1 MLWSVGAQVA
11 IYNTI
16 SQEMRFIPLAERGAR
31 ALVLAVASNCKYFAA
46 VERVPGMEHDQV
58 SVYSFG
64 GEKRVKSL
72 PHDAALSGSESARV
86 ECIDFSEN
94 SKFLLTQYGNPDW
107 TLVVWRW
114 YSGKVLARMRLDL
127 NKPVLSAQFS
137 PTDDMLLAV
146 LTPNSVTQLRLDPD
160 SDMLRQMA
168 APPAWEAP
176 HLTAMCWL
184 AGNLV
189 ALVGSGGEVYVFQDA
204 SARITTRA
212 EPLPSAASASA
223 LLLGHPGA
231 AGGGGGLGVSE
242 HLLAVTARGRG
253 FIAAGTSGTVYFFDP
268 PGVDQKR
275 AGIRDL
281 YALTRR
287 LAVELPPGPPRP
299 ITWLSVSAGEEEVA
313 AVTAGGDVY
322 VANMTLV
329 AEREE
334 KPIVSVVGHEVLD
347 GEPFRRVLGG
357 FLTGRVVGLAAASSV
372 PLVAA
377 ACLPSEPLS
386 ARTAAGQAAAAA
398 ASASGTATG
407 TEGGGLASAAGPT
420 RGGFTASGLR
430 APPPLPPQ
438 LRVWNYES
446 RRCVVSAA
454 LEEDP
459 TCLDMHP
466 GGQLVLLGLC
476 DKVALYSIALDHL
489 DQVYESHIK
498 RATCVRFSTGGAM
511 FAAVGRNN
519 AITLTA
525 TYPFRAQQQ
534 LGQLKGHATAV
545 TELAF
550 SVDDRMLV
558 SAGVG
563 GALYF
568 WDLATLNRVVE
579 LEHVDKQSVYCGVAM
594 CSHTRGG
601 AVVRCLDGRAQQVA
615 NGKVEYEV
623 TCKGG
628 TNAPSLMLGAD
639 KVYLAADDQ
648 GCVVSHAW
656 PGEELPPR
664 PGFAAL
670 APPPTHYPLHSAV
683 GGGISRMALV
693 PSRGLLFTANG
704 DGTVLMSNVALVLDG
719 VLLEAALAGGPGH
732 GHGHGHGHSH
742 AGSMRPSVTSIAGPL
757 AVGAAAGGP
766 TGGGVLAAPYM
777 VTVPDE
783 RLQAL
788 RDKVVEVAMLVGSAR
803 SEAEYQAFRA
813 SQVLRDAI
821 TRLEGELAAVR
832 AALSERDAVIARLT
846 EDSRHVERRV
856 VKELEGAHM
865 SAAEELEVLYEKRLA
880 VEADKLRVMAAA
892 RDDAQYR
899 AEEVLR
905 RLQEQHKLDIKDLQ
919 AAHAAQL
926 VAVEA
931 RMAAAAETRAEQDR
945 FFAEYVKQAEEDFED
960 HSERI
965 NDKITAQAEA
975 AESREQRLKA
985 DNNILKRTNLRL
997 KADKTIDLKKM
1008 DKLTTD
1014 NTALREQAE
1023 ELKLT
1028 IAKLTKELEERD
1040 AVNADNYAT
1049 IQQLRRKVQDLEK
1062 HKFVLSYKAETYA
1075 KALEPQ
1081 EKEVSRLQS
1090 ELEGHDRELLGH
1102 MSKMQV
1108 LSRHVAEKDTALRT
1122 LKSEL
1127 GALKSKAGQMEAAI
1141 NAFSQDLYEAMQ
1153 QPDDRGPRGKSAR
1166 QKALDELVRRYCL
1179 GDMRVGG
1186 RDEAME
1192 AAANAA
1198 AAETRV
1204 VLLQWR
1210 LEQERGSSKATQRAT
1225 LHQNS
1230 QLLRELQV
1238 SQGDLR
1244 ALKDRYDAAWVAL
1257 RELQSKY
1264 NLLER
1269 RWGASQG
1276 GDAVGGGAA
1285 GEQEAEDVLSE
1296 GAGNASVV
1304 SMAGRVLPSRP
1315 ASGVPSAGAVN
1326 SMLTG
1331 MQQALAQPGRGALAA
1346 ATTHHTHLHG
1356 SGGAKGTR
1364 PASAVLARPVS
1375 AGWGMYRS
1383 VGGQPAPG
1391 GLVSRGTPLRAY
1403 AELISSERQRMEE
1416 LAVALAEGSAGL
1428 EAQQRALLGLR
1439 EQLAANGGDAGGPTA
1454 GGEVEHGGLA
1464 FGGFSVVSEGR
1475 ESLDEDADEGGEAA
1489 VSGRGTESDAPG
1501 MGLDAGLTNDA
1512 ALRRT
1517 SSGNN
1522 GASTSLS
1529 MAAAHDRPSTAQS
1542 AGGRRWAGASG
1553 SGGGGAA
1560 STSAYHAPGLRG
1572 LTLGQSH
1579 NAKHRPF
1586 SARTGA
1592 GVSASLDASRAAA
1605 GLRTRSLGVHGAVRT
1620 ASSPSP
1626 AGLAAPLS
1634 PGGGSGGSRRRP
1646 TTAAGVGLR
1655 AFTDSA
1661 ADRFRAPGV
1670 SAEGELPF

>member
-1 MLWSVGAQVA
+1 M
-11 IYNTI
+11 YNTI
-16 SQEMRFIPLAERGAR
+16 SQEMRFIPLADRGAR

-46 VERVPGMEHDQV
+46 VERVPGLDYDQV

-72 PHDAALSGSESARV
+72 PQDAALSGSESARV

-127 NKPVLSAQFS
+127 SKPVLSAQFS

-146 LTPNSVTQLRLDPD
+146 LTPNSVSQLRLDPD
-160 SDMLRQMA
+160 SDILRQMP
-168 APPAWEAP
+168 APPAWEAA
-176 HLTAMCWL
+176 HLTSMCWL
-184 AGNLV
+184 AGNLM

-204 SARITTRA
+204 SARITTRV
-212 EPLPSAASASA
+212 EPIPSAASASA
-223 LLLGHPGA
+223 LLLGHSHV
-231 AGGGGGLGVSE
+231 GGGGSGGLGASE

-275 AGIRDL
+275 FAGGVRQAGIRDL

-299 ITWLSVSAGEEEVA
+299 IIWLSVSAGEEEVA
-313 AVTAGGDVY
+313 AVTAGGDLY

-334 KPIVSVVGHEVLD
+334 KPIISVVGHDVLE

-357 FLTGRVVGLAAASSV
+357 FLTGRVMGLAAASSV

-398 ASASGTATG
+398 ASLSGVATG
-407 TEGGGLASAAGPT
+407 IEGGGSAPGTGPT

-446 RRCVVSAA
+446 RRCVVSFA

-466 GGQLVLLGLC
+466 GGQLVLLGLY
-476 DKVALYSIALDHL
+476 DKVAMYCIALEHL

-498 RATCVRFSTGGAM
+498 RATCVRFSNGGGM

-519 AITLTA
+519 TITLTS

-550 SVDDRMLV
+550 GSDDRMLV

-594 CSHTRGG
+594 CGHTRGA
-601 AVVRCLDGRAQQVA
+601 AVVRCLDGRVQQIA
-615 NGKVEYEV
+615 NGKVEYEA

-628 TNAPSLMLGAD
+628 PNAPSLMLGAD

-656 PGEELPPR
+656 PGEDLPPR

-670 APPPTHYPLHSAV
+670 APPPTHYQLHSAV

-704 DGTVLMSNVALVLDG
+704 DGTVLMSGVALVLGG

-732 GHGHGHGHSH
+732 GHSH
-742 AGSMRPSVTSIAGPL
+742 AGSVRPSATNLTGPL
-757 AVGAAAGGP
+757 AVGAAAGG
-766 TGGGVLAAPYM
+766 GALAAPYM

-821 TRLEGELAAVR
+821 TRLEGELAAAR
-832 AALSERDAVIARLT
+832 AAVAERDGLIARLT

-865 SAAEELEVLYEKRLA
+865 SAAEELEALYEKRLA

-899 AEEVLR
+899 AEEALR
-905 RLQEQHKLDIKDLQ
+905 RLQEQHKLDIKDLH

-926 VAVEA
+926 VTVEA
-931 RMAAAAETRAEQDR
+931 RMATEAESRAEQDR

-1040 AVNADNYAT
+1040 AVNTDNYAT

-1081 EKEVSRLQS
+1081 EKEMSRLQS

-1127 GALKSKAGQMEAAI
+1127 AELKSKAGQMEAAI
-1141 NAFSQDLYEAMQ
+1141 NAFSQ
-1153 QPDDRGPRGKSAR
+1153 
-1166 QKALDELVRRYCL
+1166 ALDELVRRYCL

-1210 LEQERGSSKATQRAT
+1210 LEQERGSAKATQRAT

-1238 SQGDLR
+1238 
-1244 ALKDRYDAAWVAL
+1244 
-1257 RELQSKY
+1257 
-1264 NLLER
+1264 
-1269 RWGASQG
+1269 
-1276 GDAVGGGAA
+1276 
-1285 GEQEAEDVLSE
+1285 
-1296 GAGNASVV
+1296 
-1304 SMAGRVLPSRP
+1304 
-1315 ASGVPSAGAVN
+1315 
-1326 SMLTG
+1326 
-1331 MQQALAQPGRGALAA
+1331 
-1346 ATTHHTHLHG
+1346 
-1356 SGGAKGTR
+1356 
-1364 PASAVLARPVS
+1364 
-1375 AGWGMYRS
+1375 
-1383 VGGQPAPG
+1383 
-1391 GLVSRGTPLRAY
+1391 
-1403 AELISSERQRMEE
+1403 
-1416 LAVALAEGSAGL
+1416 
-1428 EAQQRALLGLR
+1428 
-1439 EQLAANGGDAGGPTA
+1439 
-1454 GGEVEHGGLA
+1454 
-1464 FGGFSVVSEGR
+1464 
-1475 ESLDEDADEGGEAA
+1475 
-1489 VSGRGTESDAPG
+1489 
-1501 MGLDAGLTNDA
+1501 
-1512 ALRRT
+1512 
-1517 SSGNN
+1517 
-1522 GASTSLS
+1522 
-1529 MAAAHDRPSTAQS
+1529 
-1542 AGGRRWAGASG
+1542 
-1553 SGGGGAA
+1553 
-1560 STSAYHAPGLRG
+1560 
-1572 LTLGQSH
+1572 
-1579 NAKHRPF
+1579 
-1586 SARTGA
+1586 
-1592 GVSASLDASRAAA
+1592 
-1605 GLRTRSLGVHGAVRT
+1605 
-1620 ASSPSP
+1620 
-1626 AGLAAPLS
+1626 
-1634 PGGGSGGSRRRP
+1634 
-1646 TTAAGVGLR
+1646 
-1655 AFTDSA
+1655 
-1661 ADRFRAPGV
+1661 
-1670 SAEGELPF
+1670 